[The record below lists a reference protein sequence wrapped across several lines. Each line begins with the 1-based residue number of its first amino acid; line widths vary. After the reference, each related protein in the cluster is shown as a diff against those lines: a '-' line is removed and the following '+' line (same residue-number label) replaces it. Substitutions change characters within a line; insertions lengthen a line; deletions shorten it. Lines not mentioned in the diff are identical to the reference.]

1 MISSTYVGFIILG
14 WPQKASHPH
23 LTVGLPPCPIDVRS
37 LEIICTQDNR
47 KGVSCTVCSGSIW
60 QTHTDGHRLP
70 LRSNGTLTLSP
81 LCPLRIWCGVVQLEA
96 GGARL
101 EVSEASW
108 RSRQAPTALTS
119 LQPSSPI
126 YSPISKDLLPYLGS
140 LSSFNSSEDFL
151 ILWGLSYLANLKTS
165 NTEWTNYVLSRL
177 PSDLIAW
184 QLKTSTSNKKLFGNI
199 WKGESKKLNILWISV
214 VV

>member
-60 QTHTDGHRLP
+60 QTHTDDGHRLP
-70 LRSNGTLTLSP
+70 PRINGTLTLSP

-96 GGARL
+96 AGA
-101 EVSEASW
+101 AW
-108 RSRQAPTALTS
+108 RFLRQAGGPARHQQRS
-119 LQPSSPI
+119 PASSPPPR
-126 YSPISKDLLPYLGS
+126 YTPRYPKTCFRISDPCLPSTHLNI
-140 LSSFNSSEDFL
+140 FWSSEVYL
-151 ILWGLSYLANLKTS
+151 ILPT
-165 NTEWTNYVLSRL
+165 
-177 PSDLIAW
+177 
-184 QLKTSTSNKKLFGNI
+184 
-199 WKGESKKLNILWISV
+199 
-214 VV
+214 